1 VAILTCPITC
11 VIRETPR
18 NCIVRVALGN
28 RLLAFEAGQ
37 YALLGDHGQPIR
49 KPYSIACAPAQ
60 AKLDHELEFLIQVV
74 DGESPG
80 SHVAKLGEGR
90 LVDLEGPSG
99 SFVLPGGAHPRAV
112 ALIGGG
118 TGIAPLRAMLWEILS
133 GSPGTRV
140 AVLQSARTPDELAY
154 STEFRG
160 LAEAGR
166 IELVET
172 VTREAP
178 ASWRGKRGRADEG
191 DLARLIDGPDT
202 WCFVC
207 GPDSLVE
214 GVPRLL
220 AGVGVP
226 GTNIRTEH
234 WADDLA
240 VAD

>member
-1 VAILTCPITC
+1 
-11 VIRETPR
+11 
-18 NCIVRVALGN
+18 
-28 RLLAFEAGQ
+28 
-37 YALLGDHGQPIR
+37 
-49 KPYSIACAPAQ
+49 
-60 AKLDHELEFLIQVV
+60 
-74 DGESPG
+74 
-80 SHVAKLGEGR
+80 
-90 LVDLEGPSG
+90 
-99 SFVLPGGAHPRAV
+99 
-112 ALIGGG
+112 
-118 TGIAPLRAMLWEILS
+118 MLWEILS

-214 GVPRLL
+214 SVPRLL
-220 AGVGVP
+220 ADGGVP